1 MREDFTQS
9 CQGEC
14 KKALLLLESIIDG
27 ESTVDEEDFFYEHID
42 ECTPCLRHYNIDRTM
57 VNAVKLKIERKK
69 CPESVINSIRQTIKH
84 IKL

>member
-14 KKALLLLESIIDG
+14 KKALLLIQPILDG
-27 ESTVDEEDFFYEHID
+27 ESNSKDEKFFYEHID
-42 ECTPCLRHYNIDRTM
+42 ECTPCLMHYNIDRTM
-57 VNAVKLKIERKK
+57 INAIKLKIERKK
-69 CPESVINSIRQTIKH
+69 CPESVLNSIRQNIKH